1 MKRLILLAA
10 ILISGCA
17 VPIQPELPLP
27 PSLTLPT
34 LTEEQET
41 RLKAWDYEIFE
52 VLVRRE
58 TTRQRRIETLEGIIR
73 TTH

>member
-41 RLKAWDYEIFE
+41 RLKAWDNEIFE

-58 TTRQRRIETLEGIIR
+58 TTRQRRIETLEMIIK

>member
-1 MKRLILLAA
+1 MKSLILISA

-17 VPIQPELPLP
+17 LPVAPELPLP
-27 PSLTLPT
+27 PPLQLPA

-41 RLKAWDYEIFE
+41 RLKQCDYDIFE

-58 TTRQRRIETLEGIIR
+58 TTRQRRIETLENIIR
-73 TTH
+73 STH